1 MSVKHRTVPVLP
13 FLLLA
18 GLLAC
23 DAGAP
28 DKPEDEPA
36 VPRCGPASGVVAEVI
51 DGDTIVLAS
60 GEKVRYLMIDTPEI
74 TNGKSECFGA
84 EARTFNQEYVLGQD
98 VELTYDVECTDK
110 YGRLLAYVEAP
121 DGEVNTLLVS
131 RGFAC
136 AYHLP
141 PNGDDRAVEF
151 RDLQASAELSRA
163 GMWAMCVDPCG

>member
-1 MSVKHRTVPVLP
+1 MSVKKRAVPVLP
-13 FLLLA
+13 LLLLA
-18 GLLAC
+18 GVSAC
-23 DAGAP
+23 DGGAS
-28 DKPEDEPA
+28 DNTEGEPA

-51 DGDTIVLAS
+51 DGDTIVLAT
-60 GEKVRYLMIDTPEI
+60 GEKLRYLMVDTPEI
-74 TNGKSECFGA
+74 TNGKNECFGHD
-84 EARTFNQEYVLGQD
+84 AREFNAEYVLGQQ

-151 RDLQASAELSRA
+151 RDLQQSAKASRA
-163 GMWAMCVDPCG
+163 GMWAKCVDPCG